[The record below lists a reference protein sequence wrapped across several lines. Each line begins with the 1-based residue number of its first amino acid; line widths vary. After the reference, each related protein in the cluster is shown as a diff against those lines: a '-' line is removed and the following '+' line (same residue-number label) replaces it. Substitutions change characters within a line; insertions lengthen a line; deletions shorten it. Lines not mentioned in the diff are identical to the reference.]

1 MSIFIDS
8 AISLFS
14 KIDKI
19 MKFPLISPENKFV
32 TLLKIY
38 FVNLSNLL
46 LFDLEIKQTVL
57 NFFLNYEEK
66 ILIS

>member
-1 MSIFIDS
+1 
-8 AISLFS
+8 
-14 KIDKI
+14 

-38 FVNLSNLL
+38 FFNLSNLL